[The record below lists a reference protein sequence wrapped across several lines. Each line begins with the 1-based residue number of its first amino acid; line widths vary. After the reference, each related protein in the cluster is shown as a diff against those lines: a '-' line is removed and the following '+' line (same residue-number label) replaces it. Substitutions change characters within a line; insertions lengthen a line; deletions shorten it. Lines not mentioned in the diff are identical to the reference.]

1 MVRATSERARS
12 EWANFGLAWLSVAAG
27 CTDVLSFLGL
37 WDVFTS
43 AMTGN
48 PVLLGIA
55 LGPREGC

>member
-1 MVRATSERARS
+1 MS
-12 EWANFGLAWLSVAAG
+12 AG
-27 CTDVLSFLGL
+27 CTDMLSFLGL
-37 WDVFTS
+37 GDVFTS